1 MIIGIPKE
9 IKNHEYRV
17 GLLPVHVEELRA
29 DGHRIIVEKGAGN
42 GSGASDSDYVR
53 AGAQIAPTAA
63 RVWEKSGLIV
73 KVKEPVPLEYKRI
86 RKDQI
91 LITFFHFAANP
102 GLLKAVIRSGAH
114 AVAYEMI
121 QLPNGQLPCLTP
133 MSEVAGRMAVHEGAK
148 YLEEPNQG
156 RGLLLA
162 GVPGVAP
169 AIVVILGGGV
179 VGLNAAKMAAGLR
192 ADVRLLDVSLERLRY
207 LDDILPPNVTLLMS
221 NPQNIREQIARTDL
235 LIGAVLIPGART
247 PVLISEALVKKMKP
261 GAVIIDVGI
270 DQGGCVATVRPTT
283 HEKPTFIKHGVVHYC
298 VTNMPGAVARTSTP
312 ALTNATFPFIRQLA
326 GSGVKAFDQNPA
338 LRKGLAVSA
347 GKLL

>member
-1 MIIGIPKE
+1 MIIGVPKE

-17 GLLPVHVEELRA
+17 GLLPVHVEELCA
-29 DGHRIIVEKGAGN
+29 DGHRVIVEKGAGI
-42 GSGASDSDYVR
+42 GSGSSDGDYKR
-53 AGAQIAPTAA
+53 AGAKIAPVVT
-63 RVWEKSGLIV
+63 VWSQAELIV
-73 KVKEPVPLEYKRI
+73 KVKEPIPTEYKRI
-86 RKDQI
+86 CAGQI
-91 LITFFHFAANP
+91 LMAYFHFAANP
-102 GLLKAVIRSGAH
+102 VLLKALLRSGAH

-133 MSEVAGRMAVHEGAK
+133 MSEVAGRMAIHEGAK
-148 YLEEPNQG
+148 YLEEPHHG
-156 RGLLLA
+156 LGLLLA

-169 AIVVILGGGV
+169 AKVVILGGGV
-179 VGLNAAKMAAGLR
+179 VGLNAAKMAAGLG
-192 ADVRLLDVSLERLRY
+192 ADVCLLDVSLERLRY
-207 LDDILPPNVTLLMS
+207 LDDIVPPNVTLLMS
-221 NPQNIREQIARTDL
+221 NPQNIREQIAQADL

-247 PVLISEALVKKMKP
+247 PVLVSEALVKKMKP

-312 ALTNATFPFIRQLA
+312 ALTNATFPFIRSLA
-326 GSGVKAFDQNPA
+326 HSGMKAFDQNPA
-338 LRKGLAVSA
+338 LRKGLVVSA